1 MNWSEHKMVVF
12 NGSSFNDN
20 YVPRI
25 VLDFIQS
32 YM

>member
-1 MNWSEHKMVVF
+1 MNWSEHKMVF
-12 NGSSFNDN
+12 NDSSFNDN